1 MIDQALQPKPSP
13 SEVGMSKRIPSLDGL
28 RALAISL
35 IVLLHITQHYHAQIV
50 NTTFYKVVV
59 AHDYAMWPGDGVG
72 IFFVLSGFLITTLL
86 LKDFNK
92 SGRIDIRS
100 FYIRRAFR
108 ILPPLLVYLA
118 FAAGFSLYQHIP
130 FDTTSFMAA
139 LFFYRDYFFAHNLW
153 LVQHTWSLS
162 VEEQFYLLWPV
173 ALLLLLRFKGR
184 KAAAWF
190 AGGLIL
196 ITPLLRVVLSRAIPS
211 LAHEEYYML
220 HARMDALMSGC
231 LVALCVGLPRFEAAY
246 QKIAKVWWLL
256 PLEFWT
262 VSHLLGVPYR
272 KTVGLT
278 IDSVV
283 MAFFILWAAR
293 NADHWV
299 GRFLNSRIMVQAGVL
314 SYSAYLWQT
323 FFLHQSNTTW
333 SGRFPFSIAYIW
345 IAAWAS
351 YTFVEQ
357 PCLRLRDRLMRSPRV
372 LSVRTGLLNSPSALR
387 KRNIDLDFLR
397 GIAILSVIGLHIELP
412 ATHYRVL
419 SLVMQPF
426 KEMGGRG
433 VDLFFVLSGFL
444 VGGLL
449 LKEYRDRGLVNGRRF
464 LIRRGF
470 KIWPAYY
477 VFILFNIIARK
488 HPLNTFMVANLLHLQ
503 NYLGS
508 SLSQTWSLAI
518 EEHFYIALAL
528 FFVWASRK
536 NLSATRLLQTL
547 GVLCFIALLLRTNDA
562 IHGRLSAAFSQTQNR
577 MDSLLY
583 GVILATL
590 YWLLPEKFEALTRRK
605 WPLIASTIALFAL
618 MYWLPAYPVLDE
630 SIGYT
635 LVCIGLMAVVS
646 LVFVHASALHNW
658 LLYRAI
664 AWVGLYSYGIYL
676 WHSVVR
682 QPAKLLLARL
692 HLSSDPAAWIF
703 ALSFQLGLSI
713 AIGYAMSRIVE
724 FPFLYLRDRIFPSKI
739 QSSLEVD
746 PVQSEMAA
754 ESSPQLEAVGQSY
767 AQSFNQYSPKA
778 DHSI

>member
-1 MIDQALQPKPSP
+1 LIDQALEPKCAS
-13 SEVGMSKRIPSLDGL
+13 SGISVSKRIPSLDGI

-35 IVLLHITQHYHAQIV
+35 ILVLHISQHYRSLFANASIFKAFV
-50 NTTFYKVVV
+50 G
-59 AHDYAMWPGDGVG
+59 HDEAMWPGDGVG

-86 LKDFNK
+86 LKEFNK
-92 SGRIDIRS
+92 TDRIDIRS
-100 FYIRRAFR
+100 FYTRRAFR

-118 FAAGFSLYQHIP
+118 FAAGFCLYEHIP
-130 FDTTSFMAA
+130 FDPASFMAA

-153 LVQHTWSLS
+153 LAQHTWSLS
-162 VEEQFYLLWPV
+162 VEEQFYLLWPI

-196 ITPLLRVVLSRAIPS
+196 ITPLLRVLVSRTIPP

-231 LVALCVGLPRFEAAY
+231 LVALCVGMPKFEAVY

-323 FFLHQSNTTW
+323 FFLHQENTTW
-333 SGRFPFSIAYIW
+333 SGKFPFSIAYIW

-357 PCLRLRDRLMRSPRV
+357 PCLRLRDRLMRSPRIQ
-372 LSVRTGLLNSPSALR
+372 SAKTELLNSPSSLR

-412 ATHYRVL
+412 ATHYQIL
-419 SLVMQPF
+419 SLVMEPF
-426 KEMGGRG
+426 KQMGGRG

-477 VFILFNIIARK
+477 VFILFNVVARH
-488 HPLNTFMVANLLHLQ
+488 HPLNTFLFANLLHLQ

-528 FFVWASRK
+528 FFIWASQKR
-536 NLSATRLLQTL
+536 LSTTRLLQIL
-547 GVLCFIALLLRTNDA
+547 GVMCFIALLLRTNDA
-562 IHGRLSAAFSQTQNR
+562 INGRLSAAFSQTQNR

-605 WPLIASTIALFAL
+605 WPLIATTIALLAL

-635 LVCIGLMAVVS
+635 LVPIGLMALIS
-646 LVFVHASALHNW
+646 LVFVHASAIHNW

-682 QPAKLLLARL
+682 QPAKFLLDRF
-692 HLSSDPAAWIF
+692 HITRDPAAWIV
-703 ALSFQLGLSI
+703 ALVFQLGLSI
-713 AIGYAMSRIVE
+713 ALGYAMSRIVE

-739 QSSLEVD
+739 QSSLEID
-746 PVQSEMAA
+746 PVQSELATQ
-754 ESSPQLEAVGQSY
+754 SGPRLEVVGQS
-767 AQSFNQYSPKA
+767 
-778 DHSI
+778 